1 MSPRF
6 QAWPIID
13 AQLCPTLSDSMN
25 CSLPGSSVHGIF
37 QARILERV
45 AISFSRGIFPT
56 QGSKPGLLHCRQTPY
71 WLSQEGSMMQGSGV
85 ANTEMGKIGTGV
97 GLGRKILSCFG
108 HTEFEEHV
116 Q

>member
-1 MSPRF
+1 
-6 QAWPIID
+6 
-13 AQLCPTLSDSMN
+13 
-25 CSLPGSSVHGIF
+25 
-37 QARILERV
+37 
-45 AISFSRGIFPT
+45 
-56 QGSKPGLLHCRQTPY
+56 
-71 WLSQEGSMMQGSGV
+71 MMQGSGV

>member
-1 MSPRF
+1 M
-6 QAWPIID
+6 IIWLD
-13 AQLCPTLSDSMN
+13 HFLIIYCYCN
-25 CSLPGSSVHGIF
+25 CF
-37 QARILERV
+37 FFFRKY
-45 AISFSRGIFPT
+45 

-85 ANTEMGKIGTGV
+85 ANTEMGKIGRGV